1 MLRTLVTLFLFQFLG
16 ELFQR
21 GLDIPVPGAVLGMLL
36 FLGYLMLRNKA
47 DTELFENAGLLLK
60 HLPLFF
66 IPAGAGLMLYP
77 EILLEHGLAIL
88 ASLVLGTL
96 IALAASAKLIQLLL
110 NRRVEPATASSPQ
123 SLSESG
129 KDEESH
135 G

>member
-1 MLRTLVTLFLFQFLG
+1 MLRTLLTLFLFQFLG
-16 ELFQR
+16 ELIQR

-36 FLGYLMLRNKA
+36 FLGYLLLRDKA
-47 DTELFENAGLLLK
+47 DTELFENAGHLLK

-77 EILLEHGLAIL
+77 DILVEHGLAIL

-110 NRRVEPATASSPQ
+110 NRRNESHQPV
-123 SLSESG
+123 SEAH

>member
-1 MLRTLVTLFLFQFLG
+1 MLRTLLTLFLFQFLG
-16 ELFQR
+16 ELIQR

-36 FLGYLMLRNKA
+36 FLGYLMLRDKA
-47 DTELFENAGLLLK
+47 DTELFENAGHFLK

-77 EILLEHGLAIL
+77 DILIEHGLAIL

-110 NRRVEPATASSPQ
+110 NRGSEPPQPVPESP
-123 SLSESG
+123 

-135 G
+135 D

>member
-1 MLRTLVTLFLFQFLG
+1 MLRTLLTLFLFQFFG
-16 ELFQR
+16 ELIQR

-36 FLGYLMLRNKA
+36 FLGYLMLRDKA
-47 DTELFENAGLLLK
+47 DTELFENAGHFLK

-77 EILLEHGLAIL
+77 DILIEHGLAIL

-110 NRRVEPATASSPQ
+110 NRGSEPPQPVPESP
-123 SLSESG
+123 